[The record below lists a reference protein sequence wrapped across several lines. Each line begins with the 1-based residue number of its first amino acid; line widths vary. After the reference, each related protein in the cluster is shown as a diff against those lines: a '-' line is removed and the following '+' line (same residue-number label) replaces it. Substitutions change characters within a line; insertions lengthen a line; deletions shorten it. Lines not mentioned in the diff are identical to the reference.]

1 MDPLTPACKWRKTDL
16 AKLLEQV
23 ESFKLKRSNLEPLK
37 GHDAVQT
44 RNLQTRNNNNSF
56 GVATAFQSIR
66 LIELSAAEGH
76 LISVALWQFK
86 SEFQIDFN
94 WSNYELVSSCRTGA
108 LEGEKVCKQFDE
120 LVRKKLENFHPA
132 LPLTETYVFYIE
144 AIRSLTSVIFLVCR

>member
-44 RNLQTRNNNNSF
+44 RNLQTRNNNNNNSF
-56 GVATAFQSIR
+56 GVATAFQNIR

-76 LISVALWQFK
+76 LISVAL
-86 SEFQIDFN
+86 
-94 WSNYELVSSCRTGA
+94 
-108 LEGEKVCKQFDE
+108 
-120 LVRKKLENFHPA
+120 
-132 LPLTETYVFYIE
+132 
-144 AIRSLTSVIFLVCR
+144 